1 MKLMLMALCTLLA
14 ALPAAADTLP
24 PTAQGAAP
32 VVSTPRLVLAMDR
45 ILPGTTEDKV
55 KARLA
60 EEVRAVV
67 NLYLA
72 GHIRQWYFRQDR
84 PGAVFILEVEH
95 LEEAEKLVE
104 SLPLSRAGLIAY
116 DLVPLGPYVPLATL
130 LNPPPARKK

>member
-1 MKLMLMALCTLLA
+1 MKALMIVLCGLLPV
-14 ALPAAADTLP
+14 LPAAADTP
-24 PTAQGAAP
+24 PPAAQGAAP

-55 KARLA
+55 KARLG

>member
-1 MKLMLMALCTLLA
+1 MRMLILLA
-14 ALPAAADTLP
+14 SLLMTAAVSAEPAGT
-24 PTAQGAAP
+24 QGAAP
-32 VVSTPRLVLAMDR
+32 MVSTPKLVLAMDR
-45 ILPGTTEDKV
+45 ILPGTTESKV
-55 KARLA
+55 KARLN

-72 GHIRQWYFRQDR
+72 GHVREWYFRQDR
-84 PGAVFILEVEH
+84 PGAVFILEVAS

-130 LNPPPARKK
+130 LGASKP